1 MTIGELIK
9 ELQECDPDAIAL
21 DGNGNE
27 ITDIDDNGDEVEIY

>member
-9 ELQECDPDAIAL
+9 ELQEFDPDAIAL

-27 ITDIDDNGDEVEIY
+27 ITDVDDNDDEVEIY